1 MQPALSV
8 LIIDDERDVRD
19 VVADLFKAAGWDIL
33 IADHGEQG
41 LILAARELPSLI
53 ILDVMMPG
61 KSGFTVLKELRA
73 DPRTAKI
80 PVVMVT
86 AVNEYEL
93 GIRHDADSTGI
104 AVGVRPP
111 EAFFEKPLD
120 CEQLLKAADEIIS
133 RGAV

>member
-1 MQPALSV
+1 MRPALSV
-8 LIIDDERDVRD
+8 LIIDDERDVRE
-19 VVADLFKAAGWDIL
+19 VVAGVFKTAGWDIL

-61 KSGFTVLKELRA
+61 KSGFSVLKELRA

-80 PVVMVT
+80 PVIMVT
-86 AVNEYEL
+86 AINEYEL
-93 GIRHDADSTGI
+93 GIHHDADTTGT

-120 CEQLLKAADEIIS
+120 CDQLLKAADEIVS
-133 RGAV
+133 RGAL